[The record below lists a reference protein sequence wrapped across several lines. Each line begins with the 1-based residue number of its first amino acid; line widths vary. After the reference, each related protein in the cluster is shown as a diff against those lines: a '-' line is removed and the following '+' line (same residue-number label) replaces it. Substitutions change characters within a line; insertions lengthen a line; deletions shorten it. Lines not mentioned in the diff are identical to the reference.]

1 MIYPLNN
8 FIKLKNL
15 IPNQTGEKHQSF
27 ASKENVP
34 LSGGL
39 FILVFMVYILKHN
52 FLLSSFL
59 SLFFLLG
66 LMSDKKLIVSPYF
79 RFILQSILISVFVV
93 LFDLKIIDL
102 RNSYINHLISYNH
115 FSFIFIIICFMVL
128 INGSNF
134 IDGLNGL
141 AIGHYLIVFFI
152 LFTNSFFDLLNFDY
166 INSISLIIIFLFLL
180 ILNFNNKLFL
190 GDSGSYL
197 ISILTGYFLIKIYNL
212 DQTVSPFFIAVLL
225 WYPCFENLFSI
236 IRKFNL
242 NSSPLRPDNKH
253 LHQLIFIYIKKK
265 FKYNVLLTNNIS
277 SVIIN
282 FVNLF
287 FIIVGSLNYSNT
299 ILQIFLILCMTLI
312 YIKIYISI
320 SKKIR
325 SF

>member
-1 MIYPLNN
+1 
-8 FIKLKNL
+8 
-15 IPNQTGEKHQSF
+15 
-27 ASKENVP
+27 
-34 LSGGL
+34 
-39 FILVFMVYILKHN
+39 
-52 FLLSSFL
+52 
-59 SLFFLLG
+59 
-66 LMSDKKLIVSPYF
+66 
-79 RFILQSILISVFVV
+79 
-93 LFDLKIIDL
+93 
-102 RNSYINHLISYNH
+102 
-115 FSFIFIIICFMVL
+115 MVL

-212 DQTVSPFFIAVLL
+212 DQTVSPFFIALLL

-253 LHQLIFIYIKKK
+253 LHQLIFIYIKK
-265 FKYNVLLTNNIS
+265 I
-277 SVIIN
+277 
-282 FVNLF
+282 
-287 FIIVGSLNYSNT
+287 
-299 ILQIFLILCMTLI
+299 
-312 YIKIYISI
+312 
-320 SKKIR
+320 
-325 SF
+325 